1 MTTKTFTYYKGHFEK
16 ILTSKGIA
24 MDIIKLMEDADPL
37 IAAPELNERFQGK
50 VQNIF
55 VVLAQSIDR
64 IPQGTQQNVKLI
76 S

>member
-1 MTTKTFTYYKGHFEK
+1 
-16 ILTSKGIA
+16 

-55 VVLAQSIDR
+55 VVLAQSIDQ